1 VRLDVQPT
9 HTLTD
14 LHGRLP
20 RARTAVTASVVRD
33 MWREGWE
40 RRLDPGPEAPFGP
53 LPLHICWPGRLRRS
67 VDLCEPKA
75 RVRERCLGRTYCGR
89 SMAAVSVECVTRR
102 VVGTRWP
109 RRVLSPEC
117 VGDRASCLVHA
128 RLCVFDLV
136 PYSYPCTTRKRG
148 KRTTTHDHS
157 YRSFFV
163 SYRGACGRAQ
173 RAPAARAPQ
182 PLGAQHA
189 AQLVRLQLHGRLR
202 SNRRQR
208 RGK

>member
-89 SMAAVSVECVTRR
+89 SMAAVSVECVTCRA
-102 VVGTRWP
+102 VGTVGPVAFCLRSVSETVPRALCMLGFVFSILYRTRTHAPHARGANAPQHMTTLISLVFCFLP
-109 RRVLSPEC
+109 RRVRTCAASSCCTRSLS
-117 VGDRASCLVHA
+117 GGNGA
-128 RLCVFDLV
+128 
-136 PYSYPCTTRKRG
+136 
-148 KRTTTHDHS
+148 
-157 YRSFFV
+157 V
-163 SYRGACGRAQ
+163 S
-173 RAPAARAPQ
+173 
-182 PLGAQHA
+182 
-189 AQLVRLQLHGRLR
+189 
-202 SNRRQR
+202 
-208 RGK
+208 K

>member
-1 VRLDVQPT
+1 MRLDVQPT

-89 SMAAVSVECVTRR
+89 SMAAVSVECFTCRA
-102 VVGTRWP
+102 VGTRWP

-157 YRSFFV
+157 YRSFLFLTE
-163 SYRGACGRAQ
+163 
-173 RAPAARAPQ
+173 ARADVRSELLLHAQ

>member
-1 VRLDVQPT
+1 MRLDVQPT

-89 SMAAVSVECVTRR
+89 SMAAVSVECVTCRA
-102 VVGTRWP
+102 VGTRWP

-157 YRSFFV
+157 YRSFLFLTE
-163 SYRGACGRAQ
+163 
-173 RAPAARAPQ
+173 ARADVRSELLLHAQ